1 MDLSR
6 QQCLSYPD
14 GAASRPV
21 MLELLIIN
29 QSLNQSLSLSLS
41 PYEDMLLLSRCNSE
55 FIYCKSLFLMC
66 SVFVRMFH
74 ELIVSIIFV
83 FVAEYCFYVAS
94 VYSASCIELVMLI
107 NQIQYGVHLLIL

>member
-1 MDLSR
+1 MMDSSR
-6 QQCLSYPD
+6 QQCLSDPD

-29 QSLNQSLSLSLS
+29 QSLNQSLSLS

>member
-1 MDLSR
+1 MSLLSR
-6 QQCLSYPD
+6 RSGLPSRRAR
-14 GAASRPV
+14 AAY
-21 MLELLIIN
+21 N
-29 QSLNQSLSLSLS
+29 QSINLSLSLHMKICF
-41 PYEDMLLLSRCNSE
+41 YYQDARCNSE